1 MTYDLWGSGNESWL
15 GPGAVGA
22 EETGVRDVGTT
33 YSVTAVNALVRELLE
48 GSLPPLWVSGEVT
61 GWKRYPSGHCYFSLR
76 DANAQIR
83 CVIFRAD
90 ASRLPT
96 DPEEG
101 MVVRALGTVTLYERR
116 GDFQLVAREIEG
128 EGAGGLWRLAFE
140 RLRERLEAEGLL
152 APERKRPIPPFP
164 NRIGVV
170 TSAAGAALHDI
181 LHVIERRAPWVEVVV
196 IPAKVQGDGAAEDLA
211 RAIALAGTRP
221 DLDLLI
227 VGRGGGSV
235 EDLWAFNEEVLARAI
250 AASPI
255 PVISAVGHEVDVTI
269 ADLVADLRAPTPSAA
284 AERAVPDHFA
294 LRRTIDDLDS
304 RLEYRIRQ
312 RVAELRGEL
321 LVTETALSHGVQG
334 ILGSRRERLLQ
345 AAARLE
351 ALSPLSALRRGY
363 AVPTGGDGRILRGTR
378 YFEPGAGFELRVV
391 DGRVACRVEEVI
403 PDNGV
408 TLDGDAAPRQSV
420 EVRDNEGEMVS

>member
-1 MTYDLWGSGNESWL
+1 MTRDLWSSSHESWL
-15 GPGAVGA
+15 GPGAIGA
-22 EETGVRDVGTT
+22 EASSAGGVGTT

-48 GSLPPLWVSGEVT
+48 GSLPPLWVSGEIT

-101 MVVRALGTVTLYERR
+101 MVVRALGTLTLYERR
-116 GDFQLVAREIEG
+116 GDFQFIVREIEG

-140 RLRERLEAEGLL
+140 RLRERLDAEGLL

-164 NRIGVV
+164 SRIGIV

-211 RAIALAGTRP
+211 RAIALAGRQD

-250 AASPI
+250 AASPV

-284 AERAVPDHFA
+284 AERAVPDRIA
-294 LRRTIDDLDS
+294 LGRMTDDLAS

-312 RVAELRGEL
+312 RISELRGEL
-321 LVTETALSHGVQG
+321 LVTETALSRGMQG
-334 ILGSRRERLLQ
+334 ILRSRKERLLQ
-345 AAARLE
+345 ASARLE

-363 AVPTGGDGRILRGTR
+363 AVPTGEDGRILRNTAH
-378 YFEPGAGFELRVV
+378 FESGAGFELRVV
-391 DGRVACRVEEVI
+391 DGRISCRVEGVLPDDRGTVGSGAAAGQLDEVSE
-403 PDNGV
+403 NLREKV
-408 TLDGDAAPRQSV
+408 
-420 EVRDNEGEMVS
+420 

>member
-1 MTYDLWGSGNESWL
+1 VTHDLWGSSRESWL
-15 GPGAVGA
+15 GPGAIGA
-22 EETGVRDVGTT
+22 ETPGGGGVGTT
-33 YSVTAVNALVRELLE
+33 YSVTALNALVRELLE

-116 GDFQLVAREIEG
+116 GDFQLIVREIEG

-152 APERKRPIPPFP
+152 APERKRAIPPFP
-164 NRIGVV
+164 SRIGVV

-181 LHVIERRAPWVEVVV
+181 LNVIGRRAPWVEVVV
-196 IPAKVQGDGAAEDLA
+196 VPAKVQGDGAAEDLA
-211 RAIALAGTRP
+211 RAIALAGRAG

-250 AASPI
+250 AACPI

-294 LRRTIDDLDS
+294 LRRMTDDLAS

-312 RVAELRGEL
+312 RVAERRGEL
-321 LVTETALSHGVQG
+321 LVAESALTRGVQG
-334 ILGSRRERLLQ
+334 ILRARRERLLQ

-363 AVPTGGDGRILRGTR
+363 AVPTGPDGRILRNTS
-378 YFEPGAGFELRVV
+378 YFEPGAEFALRVV
-391 DGRVACRVEEVI
+391 DGKIACRVEQVMPDDGAATLGGAAGGRPVI
-403 PDNGV
+403 RSDN
-408 TLDGDAAPRQSV
+408 T
-420 EVRDNEGEMVS
+420 GENP